1 MILVRGKHLEVVRQ
15 GHVAV
20 LAAQGTGEGV
30 VMVCMEGE
38 LSVIQLGS
46 GLVHPA
52 VSTEYVLTRGE
63 HQDHGTRVSTGQG
76 TNHRK

>member
-30 VMVCMEGE
+30 AMVLMEGE

-46 GLVHPA
+46 ALA
-52 VSTEYVLTRGE
+52 
-63 HQDHGTRVSTGQG
+63 
-76 TNHRK
+76 